1 MPYNNHFI
9 VTFAFIWV
17 RAFMDDYLTELPV
30 IGSKERHVIE
40 QKNVWTGITSA
51 ILFMCSFAY
60 LKPYLEYEQSQFM

>member
-1 MPYNNHFI
+1 
-9 VTFAFIWV
+9 
-17 RAFMDDYLTELPV
+17 MDDYLTELPV
-30 IGSKERHVIE
+30 LGSKERHVIE